1 MKNDKFGERRF
12 ILMKDV
18 LSEAQLVRILLY
30 LKHRRKRNN
39 AFTYL
44 TDALLF
50 EYSTIYRP
58 INARKVFVLNYWTNE
73 D

>member
-1 MKNDKFGERRF
+1 MKNDKFGEHRF
-12 ILMKDV
+12 ILMKDAHF
-18 LSEAQLVRILLY
+18 LRLLRILLY